1 MISSYYLRK
10 ALHKRWVNMMN
21 LVLKTRN
28 CVSKMRN
35 CVLKMMNFAAWRQMA
50 ARCPWVWFRTNGGG
64 QWLRVRSGGAQAIL
78 LCSCPTTTRSISR
91 DVSERGCLSWPAWVP
106 GQFSIEE
113 SSSTI
118 EESSHSSH
126 CSSHQMKPFNLW
138 WLHLMYQIHRPQ
150 LRHGRGL
157 LHRPQ
162 HPHRSNPRVAL
173 QLYDNAC
180 RQRYNTRLAMVCT
193 HVEPYALRTLTWI
206 ICTHVDLPLVSNWS
220 DNCRYC
226 ELQHKWPTNFGVF
239 HWKCRDNVENPPEKC
254 DFQ

>member
-1 MISSYYLRK
+1 MISGYYFGK
-10 ALHKRWVNMMN
+10 ALHKRWVNTLN

-64 QWLRVRSGGAQAIL
+64 GA
-78 LCSCPTTTRSISR
+78 
-91 DVSERGCLSWPAWVP
+91 
-106 GQFSIEE
+106 
-113 SSSTI
+113 
-118 EESSHSSH
+118 
-126 CSSHQMKPFNLW
+126 FNLW